1 MCSMARTA
9 VKRWPWILFLWLL
22 MPAVLFLSVSLTVS
36 QLSPPVQK
44 PQTEDIVGTYL
55 PSPDTAQF
63 LKERYGSAT
72 TSVGLMSDAVVEF
85 IRMPKEVSPAGKL
98 GELVAGQGSW
108 DLEDSE
114 ER

>member
-72 TSVGLMSDAVVEF
+72 TSVELKSDGGVVF
-85 IRMPKEVSPAGKL
+85 HSMPKGGSPGGKP

-108 DLEDSE
+108 E
-114 ER
+114 